1 MRDLHFAPGVI
12 DGPHTSDCQAHHD
25 WEDTQRLA
33 CDGWG
38 RIDTGLKVVIVCVI
52 VLAGFTLGT
61 LLGNRLIALI
71 TGA

>member
-1 MRDLHFAPGVI
+1 MPDLHFAPGVI

-33 CDGWG
+33 CEGWG
-38 RIDTGLKVVIVCVI
+38 RIDTLLKALIVCVI
-52 VLAGFTLGT
+52 VLAGFTAGAFY
-61 LLGNRLIALI
+61 GRQLIALI